1 MEKGFGQW
9 VARQRDPVREGVVGN
24 ADAAAAV
31 PGEGMGSGRRLC
43 DKVRCVFVYASMAV
57 SVCRIS

>member
-1 MEKGFGQW
+1 M
-9 VARQRDPVREGVVGN
+9 REGVVGN

-31 PGEGMGSGRRLC
+31 SGEGMGSGRRLC
-43 DKVRCVFVYASMAV
+43 DEVRCVVVYASMAV